1 MIARHRM
8 IGTML
13 PTGHRPR
20 DDAGGGGFVARSLRA
35 EILILTA
42 RINFNP

>member
-1 MIARHRM
+1 MRMRTDPSALLNAARHH
-8 IGTML
+8 G
-13 PTGHRPR
+13 PAS
-20 DDAGGGGFVARSLRA
+20 DRSLRA

>member
-1 MIARHRM
+1 MRGRTDPSSLLKASRHHGPASR
-8 IGTML
+8 
-13 PTGHRPR
+13 
-20 DDAGGGGFVARSLRA
+20 RSVRA

>member
-1 MIARHRM
+1 MLFLTGFITKHCVGRHRPPAD
-8 IGTML
+8 G
-13 PTGHRPR
+13 
-20 DDAGGGGFVARSLRA
+20 RSLRA

>member
-1 MIARHRM
+1 MLLTGFITKHCVGRHRC
-8 IGTML
+8 
-13 PTGHRPR
+13 P
-20 DDAGGGGFVARSLRA
+20 AGGRSLRA

>member
-1 MIARHRM
+1 MLLTGFMTRPCVGRHRN
-8 IGTML
+8 
-13 PTGHRPR
+13 PP
-20 DDAGGGGFVARSLRA
+20 GGRSLRA

>member
-1 MIARHRM
+1 MAPRDRM
-8 IGTML
+8 IETM
-13 PTGHRPR
+13 PPAGIRPR
-20 DDAGGGGFVARSLRA
+20 DVSWGAGLRSLRA

>member
-1 MIARHRM
+1 MLLTGFMIEHCVHRN
-8 IGTML
+8 
-13 PTGHRPR
+13 PP
-20 DDAGGGGFVARSLRA
+20 GGRSLRA

>member
-1 MIARHRM
+1 MRTRTDLLQLRRASRH
-8 IGTML
+8 
-13 PTGHRPR
+13 HRL
-20 DDAGGGGFVARSLRA
+20 AGGRSLRA

>member
-1 MIARHRM
+1 MHFLTGFITKHCVGRHRY
-8 IGTML
+8 
-13 PTGHRPR
+13 P
-20 DDAGGGGFVARSLRA
+20 AGGRSLRA

>member
-1 MIARHRM
+1 MTPRDRM
-8 IGTML
+8 TATM
-13 PTGHRPR
+13 PPAGIRPR
-20 DDAGGGGFVARSLRA
+20 DVSWGCGRRSLRA